1 MSVIRIRRPG
11 RSGASIGRRYVGF
24 TVPLAL
30 LVAATC
36 ALLLAALVLSQ
47 GDTGSWRVSARTIA
61 GVDALNRDLMV
72 VETRVGEAI
81 QADDSK
87 PLRAIPA
94 SLGSEQQ
101 RANEVLASADTPA
114 ERALAA
120 RLQGIEEELIAA
132 WFTPGVTWGGHSE
145 AARRARQALLH
156 RQVSEG
162 ETLLLAFAEANEQEA
177 AARDHAASRTRRRL
191 VLGAGVLLAFAL
203 ALMLAAAIVVRR
215 LVGRPAREL
224 QEAVSRVSEGD
235 LETPVAVD
243 GPLVLATIAEEFDSM
258 RAALKAERV
267 REAASRLESL
277 NVVSGAVAHDFNN
290 LLQAII
296 GQLEF
301 LRDDVPEHARERLVD
316 AERAAWKSARLASE
330 MLIASGHGSYAQSP
344 VAPAEIATA
353 LGPFAAGPA
362 RVSVEAHEEVPPLV
376 GDRSQVRE
384 AVGAVVANA
393 CEAYA
398 GAAGKVTVRIGC
410 RTLCGG
416 ELERLT
422 HSAAAP
428 GEFVV
433 FAVEDGGEGMAEPTM
448 ARAFDPFFSTR
459 FAGRGL
465 GLAVALG
472 VVRGHRGAIDV
483 RSAPGRGTVVQLFFP
498 AATAV

>member
-1 MSVIRIRRPG
+1 VPVIRIRRPG
-11 RSGASIGRRYVGF
+11 RAGASIGRRYVGF

-47 GDTGSWRVSARTIA
+47 SDTGSWRGSARTIA
-61 GVDALNRDLMV
+61 GVDALNRDLMD
-72 VETRVGEAI
+72 VETHLGEAI
-81 QADDSK
+81 ETDSRA
-87 PLRAIPA
+87 PLS
-94 SLGSEQQ
+94 SLGPSMRYEEQ
-101 RANEVLASADTPA
+101 RADGVLSSAETPA
-114 ERALAA
+114 ERAIAA
-120 RLQGIEEELIAA
+120 RLDGAEAQIIAT
-132 WFTPGVTWGGHSE
+132 WFTPGVSWGHTPE
-145 AARRARQALLH
+145 AVRRARQALLH

-162 ETLLLAFAEANEQEA
+162 QALLLAFAQANEDGA
-177 AARDHAASRTRRRL
+177 AARDHAASRARTRL
-191 VLGAGVLLAFAL
+191 VLGAGVLLALAL
-203 ALMLAAAIVVRR
+203 ALMLAAAVVVRR

-224 QEAVSRVSEGD
+224 QEAVSRVTGGD

-243 GPLVLATIAEEFDSM
+243 GPLELATIAEEFDSM
-258 RAALKAERV
+258 RAALKAKRV
-267 REAASRLESL
+267 REAAARLESL

-296 GQLEF
+296 GELEF
-301 LRDDVPEHARERLVD
+301 LRSDVPEHARGRLAE
-316 AERAAWKSARLASE
+316 AERAAWKSARLANE

-344 VAPAEIATA
+344 VAPAEITAGLGAYATS
-353 LGPFAAGPA
+353 PA

-376 GDRSQVRE
+376 GDRSQVRD

-398 GAAGKVTVRIGC
+398 GAPGKVTVRIGR
-410 RTLCGG
+410 RTLRGE
-416 ELERLT
+416 ELELLT
-422 HSAAAP
+422 HSAAGP

-433 FAVEDGGEGMAEPTM
+433 FAVRDGGEGMAEPTM

-483 RSAPGRGTVVQLFFP
+483 RSAPGGGTTVQLFFP